1 MSAIFGEFDELE
13 LKISDLLGQ
22 IEGLHGQIESKTKLR
37 QTLTTYRAKLIKDLY
52 EQVIEPAAKE
62 TGYQVMVDTS
72 KFNSHASSMPFE
84 QFYDHWAQS
93 YVINNFDSAYPDN
106 SLSFVL
112 YQDNKPEK
120 HIKVTFSPK
129 YPANQK
135 KPTIE
140 VIPIPSGRSYEHFA
154 EQLDRTA
161 SWLVDLTSPKD
172 SLVKLIQRYET
183 EILPTLKGR

>member
-13 LKISDLLGQ
+13 LRISDLS
-22 IEGLHGQIESKTKLR
+22 GQIESRTKKI
-37 QTLTTYRAKLIKDLY
+37 QTLTAYRAKLIKDLY
-52 EQVIEPAAKE
+52 GQVIEPAAKE

-72 KFNSHASSMPFE
+72 KFNSHASAMTFE

-120 HIKVTFSPK
+120 HIKVVFSPK

-135 KPTIE
+135 KPSLE
-140 VIPIPSGRSYEHFA
+140 VIPIPRDRSYEHFA
-154 EQLDRTA
+154 EQLDRAA